1 MSFLFRPLTW
11 LLRTAWR
18 LLNFTRLLLVNLALL
33 LILVVVVLALRQEQP
48 SAPAPEGA
56 LVLDLAGE
64 LVEQSSS
71 PLTGSQWLSDLM
83 SSDAR
88 PRQLVLGDI
97 RYALTKA
104 KQDTAIK
111 GVVLDLSDLQPSS
124 LEKLQQITAAL
135 DDFRQGG
142 KPVVAMGDFYSQGQ
156 YLLAAHADTVLLNP
170 AGAVLIQGMERYQLY
185 FKQALAK
192 FDVTPYIF
200 RTGRYKSFVEP
211 YIRDDMS
218 PEAREANGRWL
229 GQLWQQYVTD
239 VAKARKIRPDAISP
253 DKGQLLARFQ
263 AAQGNAAQYALDQ
276 GLVDQLVPY
285 TEMVQQVAQW
295 AGASQDEP
303 GFKHTRL
310 RDYLRSLPP
319 RFAENGQPKIG
330 LIVASGTILNG
341 EQPAGSIGGESLAR
355 LIRQATKDKA
365 IKALVLR
372 IDSPGGSAFA
382 AEQIRTELL
391 ALKQAGKPLVVSM
404 GSTAAS
410 GGYWMAANADKIF
423 AEPSTLTGSIGV
435 FGMFATFDQ
444 ALAKLGVHSDG
455 LGTTDQSG
463 LSPLRPLPE
472 HIQQLV
478 QMNVEN
484 TYQRFIGLV
493 AEGRGMTPDEV
504 DHIAQGRVWS
514 GEDAKAN
521 GLVDELGDLPAAVAS
536 AAELAELPN
545 YDLQPIQA
553 PLTSKERLLRQLF
566 DDATQTLVPQS
577 LMPLLS
583 QWQHSLAPLT
593 QLNDPMGQY
602 ALCEFCTNN

>member
-1 MSFLFRPLTW
+1 MSFLFRPLKW

-18 LLNFTRLLLVNLALL
+18 LLNFTRLLLVNLAFL

-88 PRQLVLGDI
+88 PRQLVLRDI

-218 PEAREANGRWL
+218 QEAREANGRWL

-566 DDATQTLVPQS
+566 DDAAQTLVPQS